1 MRKGFERKHACIY
14 ARLERRANVKQRI
27 KLALRRLALRWMRK
41 LVDVADDRLHAA
53 EVRLREEL
61 QALRAVSAPHDTTEP
76 LTRPESLVRQGQ
88 RAKPQELPASAVATR
103 RIPEQERQMPAVAVG
118 DRPAFA
124 QTFSQWEA
132 RRSGVEPITKKAS
145 RRRRGLTAAA
155 FDRKFA

>member
-1 MRKGFERKHACIY
+1 MNRT
-14 ARLERRANVKQRI
+14 I
-27 KLALRRLALRWMRK
+27 KIWLRRLALRWMRK

-61 QALRAVSAPHDTTEP
+61 SLGRVSGAGCTIGSSEPPLRASADSAA
-76 LTRPESLVRQGQ
+76 LS
-88 RAKPQELPASAVATR
+88 KIPASAVATR